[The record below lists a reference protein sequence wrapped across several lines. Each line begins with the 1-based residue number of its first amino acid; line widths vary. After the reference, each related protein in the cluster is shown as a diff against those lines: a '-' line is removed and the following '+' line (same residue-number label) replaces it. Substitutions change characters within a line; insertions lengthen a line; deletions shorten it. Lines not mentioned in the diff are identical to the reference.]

1 LKVTA
6 LPKGSAPVNTAGE
19 RELLIHSLRL
29 AVARS
34 RLVTNALETIG
45 VSLRHRA
52 IDNDAAM
59 KWLHEEGLLDCVI
72 AVKNSKKMQNCSTST
87 KQWR

>member
-1 LKVTA
+1 LNVSV
-6 LPKGSAPVNTAGE
+6 LPKRSAPVNTAGE

-34 RLVTNALETIG
+34 RLVTNVLETVG

-52 IDNDAAM
+52 IDCDAAM
-59 KWLHEEGLLDCVI
+59 RWLAEEGLLDWLELGP
-72 AVKNSKKMQNCSTST
+72 AKVKP
-87 KQWR
+87 

>member
-1 LKVTA
+1 VSSVAKSS
-6 LPKGSAPVNTAGE
+6 PPVNAAGE
-19 RELLIHSLRL
+19 RELLINTLRL

-34 RLVTNALETIG
+34 RLVTNLLETVG

-59 KWLHEEGLLDCVI
+59 KWLAEEGLLDCLELGPTK
-72 AVKNSKKMQNCSTST
+72 VKP
-87 KQWR
+87 